1 MRQGLLA
8 VKLNEL
14 DRQYAHLRRRL
25 EIIQRENA
33 EDIRRDIHELE
44 RACDEGEL
52 MLEQSAEGC
61 HTSAVAAMARAQLAY
76 ERQTRGD
83 LERMLKQ
90 PCDTEAAAESMTLYA
105 EYAVDFAAEAA
116 NRALLAALHATR
128 LQMEA
133 DEQRRNDCE

>member
-1 MRQGLLA
+1 
-8 VKLNEL
+8 
-14 DRQYAHLRRRL
+14 
-25 EIIQRENA
+25 
-33 EDIRRDIHELE
+33 
-44 RACDEGEL
+44 
-52 MLEQSAEGC
+52 
-61 HTSAVAAMARAQLAY
+61 MARAQLAY
-76 ERQTRGD
+76 ERQTRGE

-90 PCDTEAAAESMTLYA
+90 PCGTEAAAESMTLYA

>member
-1 MRQGLLA
+1 MRQGLFA

-25 EIIQRENA
+25 EIIQRESP
-33 EDIRRDIHELE
+33 EDVRREIHDME

-61 HTSAVAAMARAQLAY
+61 RTGAVAAMARAQLAY

-90 PCDTEAAAESMTLYA
+90 PCGTEAAAESMTLYA

-116 NRALLAALHATR
+116 NRALLAALHAAR

>member
-1 MRQGLLA
+1 MRQGLFA
-8 VKLNEL
+8 VKLCEL

-25 EIIQRENA
+25 EICQRESH
-33 EDIRRDIHELE
+33 EDVRREIREME

-52 MLEQSAEGC
+52 MLEQSSTGC
-61 HTSAVAAMARAQLAY
+61 RTGAVAAMARAQLAY
-76 ERQTRGD
+76 ERQTRGE

-105 EYAVDFAAEAA
+105 EYAVDFAAEAE
-116 NRALLAALHATR
+116 NRALLAAIHAAR